1 MGKETTIKLSREFKD
16 ILQKRKQGGDDFE
29 ETIKRIIKENSIL
42 KTKGKKQYTLLS
54 IPDKPYKERIY

>member
-42 KTKGKKQYTLLS
+42 KTKGKKQYT
-54 IPDKPYKERIY
+54 